1 MSKVIIVYK
10 DNIPDEIFA
19 DDDVEISFIDIKSDL
34 VNNSARIEKILNKI
48 EALRQT
54 KQEIYL

>member
-10 DNIPDEIFA
+10 DNVPDEIFA

>member
-10 DNIPDEIFA
+10 DNVPDEIFA
-19 DDDVEISFIDIKSDL
+19 DDDVEVSFIDIKSDL
-34 VNNSARIEKILNKI
+34 VNNSARLEKILNKI

>member
-19 DDDVEISFIDIKSDL
+19 DDDIEISFIDIKSGL

-48 EALRQT
+48 EDLRKT

>member
-19 DDDVEISFIDIKSDL
+19 DDDIEISFIDIKSDL

-48 EALRQT
+48 EDLRKT

>member
-10 DNIPDEIFA
+10 DNVPDEIFA
-19 DDDVEISFIDIKSDL
+19 DDDVEVSFIDIKSDL
-34 VNNSARIEKILNKI
+34 VNNSASLEKILNKI